1 MQAAMKLTSQ
11 ERAEGLADAA
21 AFGDLFE
28 QHARDI
34 YGFCFRRT
42 GDGRAAEDLT
52 QAVFLEAWR
61 RRADLNLARDAVRP
75 WLFGVALN
83 LLRNHRRSL
92 RRYRAA
98 LGRLPRPRAD
108 ADLGDE
114 LAERLD
120 DERRAREALRHFQ
133 RLPRGERDVVAL
145 CAWAELSYDEAAK
158 VLRVPV
164 GTVRSRLARAR
175 ARLAPHAAEQPDKR
189 ADR

>member
-1 MQAAMKLTSQ
+1 MQAEDEAHEPGASGGA
-11 ERAEGLADAA
+11 RRCGGL
-21 AFGDLFE
+21 
-28 QHARDI
+28 
-34 YGFCFRRT
+34 RRLV
-42 GDGRAAEDLT
+42 RAARPRHLRLLLP
-52 QAVFLEAWR
+52 AHGRRSSGRGPGSGGFLEAWR
-61 RRADLNLARDAVRP
+61 RRPDLNLARNAVRP

-114 LAERLD
+114 LAARLD

-175 ARLAPHAAEQPDKR
+175 ARLAPHATEQPDKR